1 MNSEWWK
8 KSRASGA
15 CPAVTRSVY
24 CTGHRVIAS
33 LRQIVCGLLAVLC
46 SLSAQAADFN
56 ADKEI
61 RIAERMQQETAVLTR
76 ENAQQLLSLLQGYR
90 FNKLAN
96 EKTLEAITTIHLKLA
111 RLADPTVATVATN
124 MPAVTTILLKARDAK
139 DTEGKRA
146 TLLAATHGQAEII
159 KNLEWLVAVARARLG
174 GLIASKT
181 MKALI
186 EEQQKLK
193 EETDTMK
200 VETLGLAADDLDE
213 DLRTDLATMGRT
225 QQKLRTDLA
234 DTLEGLLAHAAD
246 VAAFQA
252 DYSDLIKRA
261 VAVVRDANV
270 AGLMNSAAGHIT
282 GNQLLQAGREQKQ
295 IIALLLKALKIL
307 NEELPVLVIADTG
320 GVPADIGPGPA
331 AGAIDGAFADVPP
344 FEIASDQEQEEYVPG
359 IGRVPL
365 VKGAAQTAPET
376 WLVGLPEKE
385 RQILTSAV
393 EERFPDRYRDLLRS
407 YYRALAVKQENE

>member
-1 MNSEWWK
+1 MRWPRRLSA
-8 KSRASGA
+8 RFAMPCLPGA
-15 CPAVTRSVY
+15 WMPA
-24 CTGHRVIAS
+24 
-33 LRQIVCGLLAVLC
+33 LLLALAVV
-46 SLSAQAADFN
+46 SPSPAAEFD

-61 RIAERMQQETAVLTR
+61 RIAERMQQETAVLTK
-76 ENAQQLLSLLQGYR
+76 ENAEQLLSLLQGYR
-90 FNKLAN
+90 FNNLAD
-96 EKTLEAITTIHLKLA
+96 EKTLEAITMIHLKLA
-111 RLADPTVATVATN
+111 ALADPATATVATN
-124 MPAVTTILLKARDAK
+124 MPAVATTLLKARDAK
-139 DTEGKRA
+139 NTEGKRA
-146 TLLAATHGQAEII
+146 TLLDATRGQAAII

-174 GLIASKT
+174 GLTASKT

-193 EETDTMK
+193 DETDTMK
-200 VETLGLAADDLDE
+200 AETLGLAADDLDE

-225 QQKLRTDLA
+225 QDRLRTDLA
-234 DTLEGLLAHAAD
+234 DTLEGLLAHAAE

-261 VAVVRDANV
+261 VAVIRDTNV

-282 GNQLLQAGREQKQ
+282 GNQLLRAGREQKQ
-295 IIALLLKALKIL
+295 IVTLLLKALKIL

-320 GVPADIGPGPA
+320 GAPADIGPGPA

-393 EERFPDRYRDLLRS
+393 EERFPDRYRELLKA
-407 YYRALAVKQENE
+407 YYRALAVKQEDEE